1 MAALS
6 FLAPR
11 SPAEFAMNNGRDL
24 YQLHQLDLEIN
35 EQETA
40 LGEVVRQLEDEEALR
55 LMRERVSDQEKELA
69 GLEREQRD
77 ADAELSTIQA
87 KLKSGEEKAYGGSVK
102 NPRELEAFEQEAK
115 VLRKHLGEAETKS
128 LILMD
133 RVESAQ
139 KALAI
144 SREELAALEQ
154 ERQEDVQ
161 RLTADKVRREEE
173 LSGLETKR
181 QDLVSTMD
189 ANVMKLYESLRA
201 TRAGA
206 VAKVERGMCQGCR
219 IALPMSV
226 VQRARLGRNV
236 VQCTSCSR
244 ILYVS

>member
-1 MAALS
+1 
-6 FLAPR
+6 
-11 SPAEFAMNNGRDL
+11 MNNGRVL
-24 YQLHQLDLEIN
+24 YQLHQLDLEIH
-35 EQETA
+35 EQEAA
-40 LGEVVRQLEDEEALR
+40 LGEVVRQLEDEGALR
-55 LMRERVSDQEKELA
+55 LMRERVSDQDKEVA

-102 NPRELEAFEQEAK
+102 NPRELEAFEREAK
-115 VLRKHLGEAETKS
+115 VLRKRLGEAEDRS

-139 KALAI
+139 KALAV

-154 ERQEDVQ
+154 GRQEDVQ
-161 RLTADKVRREEE
+161 RLTVDRVRREEE
-173 LSGLETKR
+173 LSTLGSKRKGLA
-181 QDLVSTMD
+181 SAMD
-189 ANVMKLYESLRA
+189 AGVMKLYESLRA
-201 TRAGA
+201 TRAEA

-226 VQRARLGRNV
+226 IQRARLGRNV